1 MQCVSSRSEPS
12 TPCSLTMWLMPSRA
26 CSAAIFL
33 VLLLAAAAPVRAADG
48 PGASIFGVTHHWPT
62 GIAVSIADVRAGR
75 GPAASVFAGAE
86 LVEVGW
92 GDRDFWMAP
101 QETIGLA
108 VKAALASEASVLRV
122 VWFDGPV
129 EQALPASDILELSV
143 SPARPS

>member
-1 MQCVSSRSEPS
+1 ICVVPRQ
-12 TPCSLTMWLMPSRA
+12 W
-26 CSAAIFL
+26 
-33 VLLLAAAAPVRAADG
+33 
-48 PGASIFGVTHHWPT
+48 HT
-62 GIAVSIADVRAGR
+62 GIAVSSADVPGGR
-75 GPAASVFAGAE
+75 WPAASVFAGAE

-129 EQALPASDILELSV
+129 EQALPASDIVELSV
-143 SPARPS
+143 PRTGLAALVDFVSGAYARTAAGALVVLRPARRRG